1 MKSTGPMIFAFAG
14 FHYICIVGFTFI
26 PVIQPGHET
35 AHGEDGDT
43 AIIQLGEDVSDGG
56 RVATHRMIHPRATQ
70 ANDGRHEEGGKHNLF
85 LPLRMQRE
93 EKERR

>member
-1 MKSTGPMIFAFAG
+1 MFL
-14 FHYICIVGFTFI
+14 I

-56 RVATHRMIHPRATQ
+56 RVATHCVIHPRATQ
-70 ANDGRHEEGGKHNLF
+70 ADDGRHEEGRKHNLF
-85 LPLRMQRE
+85 LPLRMPRKGRRKGVSDGSKIV
-93 EKERR
+93 KEDVTN